1 MVTTKNL
8 QGQYAG
14 FASRAVALVIDFAII
29 SVALLAVNWFVA
41 SFLGMLNMQVS
52 DCVQQ
57 VTGQQKGTDFCNLVA
72 SVSLIF
78 ALCFAP
84 VYFIFFWI
92 VGDGTTP
99 GHAIMGLR
107 VVRMSA
113 KPMRLHIAV
122 LRWIGYI
129 VCFLSFGLGFVGVL
143 LDNQR
148 QGWHDTLAG
157 TCVLYTR
164 PVQSDEAAV
173 QKWRTRL
180 QRRQHTEAAVAAVP
194 ADFDDVPEG
203 QPVATEMTRE

>member
-1 MVTTKNL
+1 MIK
-8 QGQYAG
+8 GRAAG
-14 FASRAVALVIDFAII
+14 RGAPRPLCGNNCAAGGPCPQTVHGRRTDHSIASA
-29 SVALLAVNWFVA
+29 
-41 SFLGMLNMQVS
+41 
-52 DCVQQ
+52 
-57 VTGQQKGTDFCNLVA
+57 
-72 SVSLIF
+72 SLIF
-78 ALCFAP
+78 AICFAP

-99 GHAIMGLR
+99 GHALMGLR

-122 LRWIGYI
+122 IRWVGYI
-129 VCFLSFGLGFVGVL
+129 VCFFSLGLGFLWVL

-164 PVQSDEAAV
+164 PVQPDEAAM

-180 QRRQHTEAAVAAVP
+180 QRRQHTEAVFASAPDA
-194 ADFDDVPEG
+194 FDDIPEP
-203 QPVATEMTRE
+203 QPVETDTNRE

>member
-1 MVTTKNL
+1 MVTTKSL
-8 QGQYAG
+8 QGRYAG

-29 SVALLAVNWFVA
+29 SVALLAINWFVA
-41 SFLGMLNMQVS
+41 SFLGMLNLNVS
-52 DCVQQ
+52 TCVQQ
-57 VTGQQKGTDFCNLVA
+57 VTGQQKGTSVCNLIA

-122 LRWIGYI
+122 VRWIGYI
-129 VCFLSFGLGFVGVL
+129 ICFFSLGLGFLWVL

-148 QGWHDTLAG
+148 QGWHDTMAG

-164 PVQSDEAAV
+164 PVQPDEAAM

-180 QRRQHTEAAVAAVP
+180 QRRQHTEAVFASAPDA
-194 ADFDDVPEG
+194 FDDIPEP
-203 QPVATEMTRE
+203 QPVETDTNRE

>member
-1 MVTTKNL
+1 MVTTKSL
-8 QGQYAG
+8 QGRYAG

-29 SVALLAVNWFVA
+29 SVVLLAVNWFVA
-41 SFLGMLNMQVS
+41 SFLGMLNMKVS

-107 VVRMSA
+107 VVRMSG

-122 LRWIGYI
+122 IRWIGYI
-129 VCFLSFGLGFVGVL
+129 VCFLSLGLGFLWVL

-148 QGWHDTLAG
+148 QGWHDTMAG
-157 TCVLYTR
+157 TCVLYTHR
-164 PVQSDEAAV
+164 VEANEATL
-173 QKWRTRL
+173 QNWRTRL
-180 QRRQHTEAAVAAVP
+180 QGRKHSETSIAAAPVTFE
-194 ADFDDVPEG
+194 DIPE
-203 QPVATEMTRE
+203 PEPIETDTTRK